1 LNFQNG
7 LISWKIIRKRVTGNL
22 VMNEEDT
29 FMYVALIKVEKHV
42 SYGELLSTA
51 RYKRGV
57 V

>member
-1 LNFQNG
+1 
-7 LISWKIIRKRVTGNL
+7 VPGNL
-22 VMNEEDT
+22 VMSEVDT

-42 SYGELLSTA
+42 SNGEILSTA